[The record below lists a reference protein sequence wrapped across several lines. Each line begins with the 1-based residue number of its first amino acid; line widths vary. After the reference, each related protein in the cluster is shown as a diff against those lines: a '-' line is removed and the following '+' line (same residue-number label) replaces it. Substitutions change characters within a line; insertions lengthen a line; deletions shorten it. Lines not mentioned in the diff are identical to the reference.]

1 MRVDI
6 EDGPFI
12 VTNDSD
18 VLHVL
23 VFVTASAVA
32 AAKLVMLAYC
42 AWAGEWDRLR
52 ISSWLATALPVLIVP
67 PIGLP
72 FASALK
78 SLYLAKRE
86 LGRLLRIDP
95 LSGALNRRGLAEEV
109 DAALSTGKALSVVMF
124 DIDRFKAI
132 NDARGHEAG
141 DSVIVAVAAR
151 LNAFC
156 AVNGGLIGR
165 WGGDEF
171 CAIFRGA
178 DLETA
183 TATAERARAAVA
195 GLAVPVKGGQIAIT
209 VSAGVACR
217 TARDSEPEDLMRRAD
232 LCLYRAKAAGRDQV
246 VAEAALLAA

>member
-1 MRVDI
+1 MRVGI

-12 VTNDSD
+12 VTNDRD
-18 VLHVL
+18 VLRVL
-23 VFVTASAVA
+23 VFVTATAVA
-32 AAKLVMLAYC
+32 AANLAMLAYC
-42 AWAGEWDRLR
+42 AWVGEWDRLR

-72 FASALK
+72 FAKALK
-78 SLYLAKRE
+78 ALYLAKRD

-109 DAALSTGKALSVVMF
+109 DAALASGQAFSVVML
-124 DIDRFKAI
+124 DVDRFKAI
-132 NDARGHEAG
+132 NDGRGHEAG
-141 DSVIVAVAAR
+141 DAVIVAVAAR

-156 AVNGGLIGR
+156 AVNGGLVGR

-171 CAIFRGA
+171 CAVFKGA
-178 DLETA
+178 DLGAA

-195 GLAVPVKGGQIAIT
+195 SLAVPVKGGPIAIT

-217 TARDSEPEDLMRRAD
+217 TAGDCEPEDLMRRAD

-246 VAEAALLAA
+246 VAEGAQLAA